1 VLETEFMVEV
11 SDSGRW
17 EKFEFPPKSMAFV
30 DKIVFS
36 KGLDVNVIRLSME
49 EYVPPQILYH
59 PTDESTVLIKNKF
72 KR

>member
-1 VLETEFMVEV
+1 
-11 SDSGRW
+11 
-17 EKFEFPPKSMAFV
+17 MAFV